1 MRAVSN
7 LSIVALAAFSAAPAL
22 AQDPDAPF
30 TGPRLEVFGG
40 YDNVQAGNDNSD
52 DAAEGFTYGVGIG
65 YDFQMGGA
73 VLGVEAELADS
84 TGKLTGSNI
93 DIAGD
98 SLRLQ
103 SDRDI
108 YVGGR
113 LGVAVGPTTL
123 LYAKG
128 GYTNFRVQ
136 TRYDDTTGT
145 IFDRG
150 VTLDG
155 WRAGVGLEQ
164 KFSLLGPSGF
174 IKAEYRYSNYNNI
187 DLDNLDA
194 DVDVDRHQVVA
205 GIGIRF

>member
-7 LSIVALAAFSAAPAL
+7 LSIIALAAVAAAPAL
-22 AQDPDAPF
+22 AQDADAPF
-30 TGPRLEVFGG
+30 TGPRLEVIGG
-40 YDNVQAGNDNSD
+40 YDNVQAGDDDSS
-52 DAAEGFTYGVGIG
+52 DAAEGFTYGVGLG
-65 YDFQMGGA
+65 YDFQLGSA
-73 VLGVEAELADS
+73 VLGIEAELADS
-84 TGKLTGSNI
+84 TGKITGRDI

-113 LGVAVGPTTL
+113 VGFAVGPTTL

-136 TRYDDTTGT
+136 TRYDDSTGT

-155 WRAGVGLEQ
+155 WRAGVGVEQ

-174 IKAEYRYSNYNNI
+174 IKAEYRYSNYTNI
-187 DLDNLDA
+187 DLDDIDA
-194 DVDVDRHQVVA
+194 GIDADRHQVVA